1 MGKRISVLFLVLLL
15 LPGLCLGVKASGRLG
30 SIQVTVRSGG
40 KPVSGSTVTLFR
52 VGAPMEGGYRIVD
65 AFGGGMVHQE
75 DALSP
80 QLAQWLAQQEGEPGM
95 VRILDADGA
104 AVFSRLE
111 EGLYLLIQNH
121 TPEDVFPIIPF
132 LMVLPYE
139 GQWDVEAHPYTQQVF
154 TDLPRTGQH
163 PGPFIGAAGMVASG
177 IGLALCVGRRRR
189 K

>member
-1 MGKRISVLFLVLLL
+1 MRKRIWILMMGLLL
-15 LPGLCLGVKASGRLG
+15 LPGLCLRAEASDLLG

-40 KPVSGSTVTLFR
+40 TPLSGSMVTLFH
-52 VGAPMEGGYRIVD
+52 VGTPMEDGYRITD
-65 AFGGGMVHQE
+65 AFGGGMVQQE

-95 VRILDADGA
+95 TRILDADGVA
-104 AVFSRLE
+104 SFSRLE
-111 EGLYLLIQNH
+111 EGLYLLIQNQ
-121 TPEDVFPIIPF
+121 TPEGVFPIMPF
-132 LMVLPYE
+132 LMVVPYE
-139 GQWDVEAHPYTQQVF
+139 GQWDLEAHPYTQQVF

-177 IGLALCVGRRRR
+177 IGLALCAGRRRR